1 MQSEWDARSTLRE
14 LERVRH
20 DTRRALHPTWYD
32 NLVAGTFFLGAT
44 AASAF
49 GGTSSLA
56 AVYWAVGVPL
66 GLGLIVR
73 HALRRERALGAEA
86 PAADPGVLV
95 VLAMLAG
102 VVAVNLLTEDT
113 VLWAYPVALGW
124 LALAAVY
131 RDPPMSAAGVALA
144 VVATAML
151 ALDPAH
157 AGLWTQLA
165 LALLLLAAGLASR
178 ARERA

>member
-1 MQSEWDARSTLRE
+1 MQSRSEAQDTLRE
-14 LERVRH
+14 IDRVRH
-20 DTRRALHPTWYD
+20 HTRRVLHPTWYE
-32 NLVAGTFFLGAT
+32 NLVVGTFFLGAT
-44 AASAF
+44 AAAAF
-49 GGTSSLA
+49 GGDSSLA

-66 GLGLIVR
+66 GLALIIR

-86 PAADPGVLV
+86 PMTGPGAWIAAALI
-95 VLAMLAG
+95 AG
-102 VVAVNLLTEDT
+102 VIAVNLLTEDT

-124 LALAAVY
+124 LGLAAVY

-144 VVATAML
+144 AVATAML